1 MWVPKYRYRILNG
14 PIAEELTKTIHVY
27 CGRMGCEVL
36 ELNIQSDHVH
46 LLVSMPPKES
56 ISKLLGTVKGKT
68 AIQIFR
74 QFPHLKQKPY
84 WGNHFWASG
93 YGVDTVGIDEKI
105 IRKYVKYQEK
115 EEIRQEGFKFK

>member
-1 MWVPKYRYRILNG
+1 
-14 PIAEELTKTIHVY
+14 
-27 CGRMGCEVL
+27 MGCEVL

-56 ISKLLGTVKGKT
+56 VSKLLGTVKGKT
-68 AIQIFR
+68 AIQVFR

-84 WGNHFWASG
+84 WGNHFWARG
-93 YGVDTVGIDEKI
+93 YCVDTVGIDEEI